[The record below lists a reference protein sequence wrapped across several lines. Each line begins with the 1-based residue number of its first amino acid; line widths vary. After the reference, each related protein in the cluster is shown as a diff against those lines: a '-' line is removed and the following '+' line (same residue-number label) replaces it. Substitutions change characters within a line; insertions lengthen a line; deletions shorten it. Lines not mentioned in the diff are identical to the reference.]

1 MADVPLTPD
10 VPEAGLVAALFGER
24 EAAARDYAALLVTR
38 GVEWGLVGPR
48 EVARIWSRHV
58 LNSLAVAPLIGEG
71 LSVIDVGSGAGLPGS
86 WTAANVVDD
95 LARPDLGITLLEPL
109 ERRYDFLCRAVSEL
123 GLDARVR
130 VRRGRAEDV
139 RRETW
144 DVVTGRAVAPLEKL
158 VRWTSPLFLPG
169 GTLVALKGRS
179 AEAEVTAAAGFL
191 RRSGLTAD
199 MLGQRSGRA
208 QRLRRS
214 GLTAD
219 VLVVRAHPDTEPT
232 RVIRVVKSS

>member
-71 LSVIDVGSGAGLPGS
+71 LSVVDVGSGAGLPGIPL
-86 WTAANVVDD
+86 A

-179 AEAEVTAAAGFL
+179 AEAEVTSAAGF
-191 RRSGLTAD
+191 
-199 MLGQRSGRA
+199 
-208 QRLRRS
+208 LRRS

>member
-71 LSVIDVGSGAGLPGS
+71 LSVVDVGSGAGLPGIPL
-86 WTAANVVDD
+86 A

-123 GLDARVR
+123 GL
-130 VRRGRAEDV
+130 DV

-199 MLGQRSGRA
+199 
-208 QRLRRS
+208 
-214 GLTAD
+214 